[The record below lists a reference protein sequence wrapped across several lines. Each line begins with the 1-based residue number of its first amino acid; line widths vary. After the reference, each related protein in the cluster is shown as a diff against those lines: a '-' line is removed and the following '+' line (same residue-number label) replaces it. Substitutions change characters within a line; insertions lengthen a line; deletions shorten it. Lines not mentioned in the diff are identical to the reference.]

1 MKKKKSEAPKTEKP
15 ITREDPP
22 YIKAFNSKP
31 SNRKVGQTFV
41 TSTKQLLPKK
51 KDS

>member
-22 YIKAFNSKP
+22 YIKAFNSNRAIGKWVRP
-31 SNRKVGQTFV
+31 S
-41 TSTKQLLPKK
+41 
-51 KDS
+51 